1 MGLMHTI
8 LYCFAKHIMN
18 EHNFYQVGFL
28 VPNRIDHSE
37 ENLKFCKKEAV
48 ISLLNSS
55 KVVEQLS

>member
-1 MGLMHTI
+1 
-8 LYCFAKHIMN
+8 MN